1 MMHAAFDEI
10 RRMAFKALD
19 GGGAAA
25 GIDEDS
31 AFAVA
36 WLEAVGLPG
45 LTVLADAMDDS
56 ARETRAEGL
65 ATVASTPSD
74 AKLDAAG
81 RSSVFFAPSVIDL
94 LIALAQ
100 TSPDGEFFVELN
112 DARHPAILLASA
124 ARYCP
129 RGGRIA
135 VNWQDVACTV
145 APPETFIVGT
155 EPAQINWL
163 DQSAVKVA
171 LSCDVTGEGQPAPC
185 GFNVSERLVHSLRNG
200 LSVDDAAHKRVSA
213 YADKILVPESELS
226 RQTGAGAGL
235 TDND

>member
-1 MMHAAFDEI
+1 MHASFDEI

-19 GGGAAA
+19 AGSAAA

-31 AFAVA
+31 AYAIA

-45 LTVLADAMDDS
+45 FTVLADAMDDS
-56 ARETRAEGL
+56 ERDTRAEGL
-65 ATVASTPSD
+65 ATSTATPRD
-74 AKLDAAG
+74 AELDAAG
-81 RSSVFFAPSVIDL
+81 RSSVFFGPSVIDL
-94 LIALAQ
+94 LVALAQ
-100 TSPDGEFFVELN
+100 TSPDGKSSIELK

-129 RGGRIA
+129 QGGNITL
-135 VNWQDVACTV
+135 NWQAVACTV
-145 APPETFIVGT
+145 GPPETFILST
-155 EPAQINWL
+155 EPAQIDWL
-163 DQSAVKVA
+163 DHNAVKVA
-171 LSCDVTGEGQPAPC
+171 LSCDVTDKSRPAPC
-185 GFNVSERLVHSLRNG
+185 GFNLSDRLVQSLRNG
-200 LSVDDAAHKRVSA
+200 LSVDDAAFKRVST